1 MRSRRAFT
9 LVEVLATLML
19 MAIVLPSVMKGIT
32 LATAAADMARHRT
45 EAAGLAQ
52 SELAQILASQSW
64 TNGEQTG
71 TFAPDWPDYSWSTT
85 VGSWAGDSTGAGLQ
99 EIDLKVTWT
108 SHSRQESIT
117 LSALAYQRTQ
127 TQ

>member
-1 MRSRRAFT
+1 MKSRRAFT

-71 TFAPDWPDYSWSTT
+71 NFAPDWPDYSWATT
-85 VGSWAGDSTGAGLQ
+85 VSTWAGDSTGAGLQ
-99 EIDLKVTWT
+99 EIDLKVTWAYR
-108 SHSRQESIT
+108 SRQESVT
-117 LSALAYQRTQ
+117 LSALAYQRAQ